1 MVGIIVIL
9 KSFSVDLRTKWEN
22 ARTGWERRWRW
33 LSSKSFRTPR
43 RVLQGR
49 LVMAGR
55 QPALSGI
62 AAAADA
68 QGANADA
75 QAARL
80 AAAPAARSK

>member
-1 MVGIIVIL
+1 MGKRPDGLGKTLALAFFEIL
-9 KSFSVDLRTKWEN
+9 PN
-22 ARTGWERRWRW
+22 P
-33 LSSKSFRTPR
+33 TPR
-43 RVLQGR
+43 APRR

-62 AAAADA
+62 AAAAAADA
-68 QGANADA
+68 QVANADA